1 MKHRGEAP
9 FNIIPNPTELAKRD
23 EILKQ
28 SVDNLIYFGR
38 AFLPNDFLN
47 KSESPDFH
55 FHIAKKLLDHEPGAR
70 VCNIIPRG
78 FGKSILSKS
87 AILHKLLFSPK
98 DKQQFI
104 AWVAEEQGQAIDHLK
119 YIKNHIEYNPQ
130 IRYYFGDLAGDAVGN
145 RWTEKDIV
153 TSVGD
158 RIMAKGTSQRLRG
171 RSEVDVRYTG
181 IVLDDFESELN
192 TKTPERRQEIKQWIV
207 STVYPALEE
216 SKGNEGWIWLLGT
229 IVHYDSFL
237 QMVVDGFRE
246 SEKASK
252 SYPWDVTFYRAIN
265 EDGSP
270 LWKSQF
276 PLKKLDQK
284 RNEFIEAGLVNKF
297 AQEYMN
303 DARDISNAAFKV
315 DRIQFHSGVF
325 EVKDKQTY
333 LIINNDAIPINV
345 YIGVDLAATATNT
358 SDYQAVVVIGVDSDK
373 NRYVLEYYKERIPTF
388 DVPDEII
395 KLCKKYAPVRRA
407 TIETVAAQE
416 MVRDMLSRMEGSDR
430 RLMPGLFKGVKPTGR
445 IKKEDRLETALGPIV
460 NSKKLF
466 IRRSMTDLVDEF
478 FEHPMARHDDLMD
491 ALYYADYYSKSPKSG
506 RFDRKDLEDEELW
519 KENHSKKSKVYNWI
533 TGSRI

>member
-1 MKHRGEAP
+1 MEKEAP
-9 FNIIPNPTELAKRD
+9 FNITPGPLEMAERDDILAKSMD
-23 EILKQ
+23 SL
-28 SVDNLIYFGR
+28 VYFGR
-38 AFLPNDFLN
+38 AFLPKDFLH

-55 FHIAKKLLDHEPGAR
+55 FSIAKKLTQHESGAR
-70 VCNIIPRG
+70 ICNIIPRG

-98 DKQQFI
+98 ENQQFI

-119 YIKNHIEYNPQ
+119 YIKNHIEYNQQ
-130 IRYYFGDLAGDAVGN
+130 IRYYFGNLAGDSVGN

-153 TSVGD
+153 TSTGD

-216 SKGNEGWIWLLGT
+216 SKVNEA
-229 IVHYDSFL
+229 
-237 QMVVDGFRE
+237 
-246 SEKASK
+246 SENNKT
-252 SYPWDVTFYRAIN
+252 YPWDVTFYRAISD
-265 EDGSP
+265 DGVP

-276 PLKKLDQK
+276 PLEKLEQK
-284 RNEFIEAGLVNKF
+284 RQEFIEAGLVNKF

-303 DARDISNAAFKV
+303 DARDISNASFKV
-315 DRIQFHSGVF
+315 DRIQYHNGKF
-325 EVKDKQTY
+325 EAKDKQTF
-333 LIINNDAIPINV
+333 LIINDEAVPINI

-358 SDYQAVVVIGVDSDK
+358 SDFQAIVVLGVDSES
-373 NRYVLEYYKERIPTF
+373 NRYVLEYFRERIPTF
-388 DVPDEII
+388 DVPEEIV
-395 KLCKKYAPVRRA
+395 KLCKKYHPIRRA

-416 MVRDMLSRMEGSDR
+416 MVRDMLSRMAVSDR
-430 RLMPGLFKGVKPTGR
+430 RLMPGLFKGVKPVGR

-460 NSKKLF
+460 NNKRLY

-478 FEHPMARHDDLMD
+478 FEHPMARHDDVMD
-491 ALYYADYYSKSPKSG
+491 ALYYADYYAKSPRSG
-506 RFDRKDLEDEELW
+506 RFSASELDDEELW
-519 KENHSKKSKVYNWI
+519 KQNQQKKSSVYNWI
-533 TGSRI
+533 TGARI